1 MSKKKEDLI
10 NQPSHYT
17 KGRIQPIEFI
27 VSNNMGHCEGCIV
40 KYVTRYKFK
49 NNPIQD
55 LKKAKFY
62 LEYLLKELEKNDHT

>member
-1 MSKKKEDLI
+1 MMKDEVNKPE
-10 NQPSHYT
+10 HYLQ
-17 KGRIQPIEFI
+17 GGIQPIEFI

-62 LEYLLKELEKNDHT
+62 LEYLIKELEKNEQHT